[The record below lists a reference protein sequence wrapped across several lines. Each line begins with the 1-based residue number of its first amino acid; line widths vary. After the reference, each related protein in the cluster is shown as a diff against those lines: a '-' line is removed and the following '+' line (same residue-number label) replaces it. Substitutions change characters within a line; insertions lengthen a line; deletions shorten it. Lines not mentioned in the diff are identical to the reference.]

1 MSGLLALL
9 TALMPILGPLLQSLI
24 NKPKKDAAQ
33 WARDGAK
40 AHLAG
45 ENKNPV
51 AAFYLGSLA
60 CAIDGWS
67 EAEWQAQ
74 KTAIPK
80 AFGAFQAYA
89 AANPQNEDR
98 GGAA

>member
-9 TALMPILGPLLQSLI
+9 TALMPLIQPLLAALL

-45 ENKNPV
+45 ETKNPV

-60 CAIDGWS
+60 CAIDSMSEPDWS
-67 EAEWQAQ
+67 AVQSAAPA
-74 KTAIPK
+74 AIK
-80 AFGAFQAYA
+80 AFNAVQ
-89 AANPQNEDR
+89 PK
-98 GGAA
+98 